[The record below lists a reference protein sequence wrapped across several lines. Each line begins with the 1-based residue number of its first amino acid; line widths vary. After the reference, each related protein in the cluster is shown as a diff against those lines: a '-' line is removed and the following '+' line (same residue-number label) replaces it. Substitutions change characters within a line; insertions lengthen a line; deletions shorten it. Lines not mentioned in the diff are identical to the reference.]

1 MSGTSWTKSSSRTRF
16 IVYVREVVHIENLV
30 LGVLI
35 LLGPTFSVL
44 AVVVL
49 EYFDLETRVLVF
61 NDVTLEVL
69 NLDDLVLIVEDIVL
83 DVRFVSMV

>member
-1 MSGTSWTKSSSRTRF
+1 MSETSWTKSSSRTRF
-16 IVYVREVVHIENLV
+16 IVYVREVVHIEILV
-30 LGVLI
+30 LRVLI
-35 LLGPTFSVL
+35 VGAHVL

-69 NLDDLVLIVEDIVL
+69 NLDDLVLILEDIVL